1 MKWKL
6 FDRFENRIRGWLSR
20 RPILYGLVGGVGVV
34 LFWRGVWHGTDIL
47 SEYFINWRSN
57 CPTADI
63 VFLLDK
69 CSTMDLAFP
78 LDSILSILIGS
89 TLLLVSGLF
98 VSTFLG
104 NEIAISGLRGER
116 RLTEKTEVEVR
127 TETGAIG
134 DIRHEMRMVLRRL
147 ESIEN
152 KMDAQGAPKDDQVE

>member
-6 FDRFENRIRGWLSR
+6 FDRFENGMRSWLSR
-20 RPILYGLVGGVGVV
+20 RPILYGLIGGIGVV
-34 LFWRGVWHGTDIL
+34 LFWRGVWHGADIL
-47 SEYFINWRSN
+47 SEYFVNWRSN
-57 CPTADI
+57 CPTTDI

-69 CSTMDLAFP
+69 CSTMGLAFP
-78 LDSILSILIGS
+78 MDSILSILIGS
-89 TLLLVSGLF
+89 VLLLVSGLF

-147 ESIEN
+147 ESIEK
-152 KMDAQGAPKDDQVE
+152 KMDEKQ